1 MDKPK
6 IFISYSWS
14 TPDHEQWVLD
24 LATELCDSGG
34 VDVILDKWDLK
45 EGQDAIA
52 FMEQMVTNPDIK
64 KVAMIF
70 DKVYADKAD
79 GRQGGVGTET
89 QIISREVYEK
99 QNQEKFVAIVCEKD
113 ENGKPFLPTY
123 YKSRIFIDLAEDEK
137 YTENFERL
145 IRWIYDKPLYI
156 KPQIGPT
163 PSFLKESDGISL
175 GTTLAFKRCIDAL
188 KNNKANSHG
197 ALEEYFST
205 FATNLERF
213 RIKYSDEEFED
224 LFLKNIQEFLPY
236 RNEFIQTLI
245 TIAQYIPSSDS
256 TTTIHRFFEKLI
268 PYLDKPKGITRYSK
282 WDFDNF
288 KFITHELFLYTLAVF
303 LKYDRFE
310 IVNFILKHGYY
321 VASREIVGRNPMVMF
336 DIFHQRLDILEY
348 RNSKLQNKR
357 YSLQADLLNER
368 CIGQEINFYHLMQAD
383 FIAYLCSM
391 LEDDSSF
398 RGWWPETLI
407 YTDILDFT
415 GVFEIFAR
423 SISKLYFD
431 KIKILFGVN
440 SPSEL
445 STLFENFKTGK
456 RPIPK
461 WDFHSLDPETLMGF
475 KKLATRS

>member
-6 IFISYSWS
+6 LFISYSWS

-24 LATELCDSGG
+24 LATLLCDSGG

-89 QIISREVYEK
+89 QIISKEVYER

-145 IRWIYDKPLYI
+145 IRWIYDKPLYV

-163 PSFLKESDGISL
+163 PSFLKEGDSISL
-175 GTTLAFKRCIDAL
+175 GTTLAFNRCIDAL
-188 KNNKANSHG
+188 KNSKVNLQG
-197 ALEEYFST
+197 ALEEYFSI

-213 RIKYSDEEFED
+213 RIQYSDEEFDE

-236 RNEFIQTLI
+236 RNEFIQILI
-245 TIAQYIPSSDS
+245 TVTQYAPTLDS
-256 TTTIHRFFEKLI
+256 TISIHRFFENII
-268 PYLDKPKGITRYSK
+268 PYLDKPKDITRYRK

-288 KFITHELFLYTLAVF
+288 KFIIHELFLYALASL

-310 IVNFILKHGYY
+310 MANYMLKQGYY
-321 VASREIVGRNPMVMF
+321 VTSREISGRSPMVGF
-336 DIFHQRLDILEY
+336 DIFQQYLDVLEY
-348 RNSKLQNKR
+348 RNSKLESRK
-357 YSLQADLLNER
+357 YSLQADLLKDR
-368 CIGQEINFYHLMQAD
+368 CIGHAINFYHLMQAD
-383 FIAYLCSM
+383 FMLFMCSM
-391 LEDDSSF
+391 QEDGSIF
-398 RGWWPETLI
+398 RGWWPETLL
-407 YTDILDFT
+407 YVGILDFS

-423 SISKLYFD
+423 SASKQYFD
-431 KIKILFGVN
+431 KIKILFGVDT
-440 SPSEL
+440 PHEL
-445 STLFENFKTGK
+445 IPLLESFKSGK
-456 RPIPK
+456 RELPK
-461 WDFHSLDPETLMGF
+461 WGFRSFNPETIMGF
-475 KKLATRS
+475 NSLATRP

>member
-6 IFISYSWS
+6 LFISYSWS

-24 LATELCDSGG
+24 LATLLCESGG

-89 QIISREVYEK
+89 QIISKEVYEK
-99 QNQEKFVAIVCEKD
+99 QNQDKFVAIVCEKD

-145 IRWIYDKPLYI
+145 IRWIHDKPLYV

-163 PSFLKESDGISL
+163 PSFLKEGDSISL

-188 KNNKANSHG
+188 KNNKANSQG
-197 ALEEYFST
+197 SIEEYFST
-205 FATNLERF
+205 FATNLDRF
-213 RIKYSDEEFED
+213 RIKYSDEEFDE

-236 RNEFIQTLI
+236 RNEFIQILI
-245 TIAQYIPSSDS
+245 TIAQYAPSTGSA
-256 TTTIHRFFEKLI
+256 IAVHRFFENII
-268 PYLDKPKGITRYSK
+268 PYLSRPKNLSRYSE

-288 KFITHELFLYTLAVF
+288 KFIIHEIFLYTLAVF
-303 LKYDRFE
+303 LKYDRFDMA
-310 IVNFILKHGYY
+310 NHMLKQGYY
-321 VASREIVGRNPMVMF
+321 VTDREISGREPMVGY
-336 DIFHQRLDILEY
+336 DIFRQYLSILEHK
-348 RNSKLQNKR
+348 NSKLNTKK
-357 YSLQADLLNER
+357 YSLQAELLKER
-368 CIGQEINFYHLMQAD
+368 CVGNEVNFHHLMQAD
-383 FIAYLCSM
+383 FVAFICST
-391 LEDDSSF
+391 LEEESIF
-398 RGWWPETLI
+398 KGWWPETLL
-407 YTDILDFT
+407 YVDILDFT
-415 GVFEIFAR
+415 GTFEIFAR
-423 SISKLYFD
+423 SRSKSYFD
-431 KIKILFGVN
+431 KVKILFGFN

-445 STLFENFKTGK
+445 TPLLESYRTGK
-456 RPIPK
+456 RSLPK
-461 WDFHSLDPETLMGF
+461 WGFHSFSPEALMGF
-475 KKLATRS
+475 KVLATRP